1 MSTALRIALVG
12 CGKAKRAHAAPAR
25 DLYTGPLFRAHL
37 AEAEASCQHV
47 FVVSALHGLV
57 AHAAQVEPYDVT
69 LASMARSERDAWG
82 RRVVE
87 ALARIYPD
95 GSVSVELHVYA
106 GAAYVAPLRAALEE
120 SPREGWTLVEPLK
133 GATQGERLRVLA
145 EARRAREASRTA
157 PPAQMLRLA
166 ALRVEQSPGR
176 HLYLFSV
183 DGKRV
188 PEFAT
193 VSRVRREDGQLT
205 GYQRPEA
212 LSHIAAIREYLES
225 ASPLVPNAVVL
236 AFDSR
241 VRFEELTPGA
251 EHGHLVIPLEEGE
264 NAPGFIVDGQQ
275 RLAAVRDAL
284 VAAFRLAC
292 VAFIADSPGEQ
303 AEQFILVNRTR
314 PLPAGLIHE
323 LLPTTHGALPAALE
337 TKRLPAALVERL
349 NQDEASP
356 LRGLVVTVTN
366 PQRTGR
372 TPAAWRGRTALL
384 KDTSLLKSLEYSL
397 SDGALYSREPQDV
410 DAMVRLVSAWWSAVR
425 ATWPEAWG
433 KHPSESR
440 LFHGAGVTAV
450 GLLMDGAVDELRR
463 RGEALTEELFRR
475 ELALVAADCAWT
487 KGAWDFPAPTGRRE
501 WKGIQNTPNDVRLL
515 AQHLTTLY
523 RERCRSREDRRPTRK
538 AGAA

>member
-1 MSTALRIALVG
+1 
-12 CGKAKRAHAAPAR
+12 
-25 DLYTGPLFRAHL
+25 
-37 AEAEASCQHV
+37 
-47 FVVSALHGLV
+47 
-57 AHAAQVEPYDVT
+57 
-69 LASMARSERDAWG
+69 MAREERLAWG
-82 RRVVE
+82 RSVLD
-87 ALARIYPD
+87 ALARIYPA
-95 GSVSVELHVYA
+95 GSVELHVYA
-106 GAAYVAPLRAALEE
+106 GSAYAAPLRAALDA

-133 GATQGERLRVLA
+133 GATQGARLRVLS
-145 EARRAREASRTA
+145 EARRAREAARAA
-157 PPAQMLRLA
+157 PPAQVLRVA

-193 VSRVRREDGQLT
+193 VSRVRRADGQLT

-236 AFDSR
+236 AFDTR
-241 VRFEELTPGA
+241 VRFEELAPGA

-264 NAPGFIVDGQQ
+264 AAPGFVVDGQQ
-275 RLAAVRDAL
+275 RLAAVRDAE
-284 VAAFRLAC
+284 VAAFPLAC
-292 VAFIADSPGEQ
+292 SAFITDSRGEQ
-303 AEQFILVNRTR
+303 AEQFILVNRTK

-323 LLPTTHGALPAALE
+323 LLPTTKGALPAVLE
-337 TKRLPAALVERL
+337 AKRLPAVLVERL

-366 PQRTGR
+366 PLRTGR
-372 TPAAWRGRTALL
+372 TPAAWKGRTALL
-384 KDTSLLKSLEYSL
+384 KDTSLLKALEYSL

-440 LFHGAGVTAV
+440 LFHGVGVTAL
-450 GLLMDGAVDELRR
+450 GLLMDAAADTLRS
-463 RGEALTEELFRR
+463 RGEALTEESFRR

-487 KGAWDFPAPTGRRE
+487 KGSWDFAAPVGRRE
-501 WKGIQNTPNDVRLL
+501 WRQLQNTPNDVRLL

-523 RERCRSREDRRPTRK
+523 RERCRSREARRPARK